1 MKLKRNEV
9 QEGYSDKI
17 NSIIK
22 RIVDILVEKYHPVK
36 IILFGSYA
44 LGNYT
49 EDSDIDILIIKETD
63 EKRRVDRFIEVKRL
77 IYDSENEIPVSP
89 LVLTIEEI
97 KERLKMGD
105 NFIEEILEKGKVLY
119 EREDN

>member
-1 MKLKRNEV
+1 MRLNEV